1 MQETRDGRECVRRK
15 KVAGNGVRL
24 RTGGEDGRARRA
36 RGCAGR
42 TPPGTGCG
50 DVQVIGIR
58 RMFAAAVAAAI
69 GAGPGTPCADAPEP
83 AAPEERLLIAAL
95 GALRDGRMDT
105 AVAMIEESLGQAPDF
120 RLARLVYADLLAAK
134 AGAPAAFGGPRGG
147 PRAETLQDEA
157 RKRIRRHRD
166 AAVPERMPAALLRL
180 SPDQP
185 LAVVVD
191 IGAAALY
198 VFENVGDG
206 NARLL
211 SHHYVSTGRNGA
223 VKWYEGDQRTPVG
236 VYFTTGRIA
245 AKILPDFYGTG
256 AIPIDYPNEWDRRL
270 GRTGYGIWIHGVPT
284 DTYARAPL
292 SSDGCLALPN
302 HHFTLLSDRLGTAV
316 ATPVVIGETLEWTVA
331 GDVRRRRAGLDRAV
345 RAWARDRESRDPGRY
360 ARHYS
365 REFRGESSGYRA
377 WLTRERRAD
386 AAGRPPATGIG
397 NLSLFAY
404 PGEPGLVVAT
414 FEQDRG
420 GDLTVR
426 VRKRQYWRREADGA
440 WRIVYEGA
448 VELRPEHLRGIPFS
462 ARSGVAPAGGVRVVR

>member
-1 MQETRDGRECVRRK
+1 M
-15 KVAGNGVRL
+15 
-24 RTGGEDGRARRA
+24 
-36 RGCAGR
+36 
-42 TPPGTGCG
+42 
-50 DVQVIGIR
+50 QVIGSRWTI
-58 RMFAAAVAAAI
+58 AAAVAAVI
-69 GAGPGTPCADAPEP
+69 GAGSGAPRAGFPEP
-83 AAPEERLLIAAL
+83 AASEERLFIAAL
-95 GALRDGRMDT
+95 DALRDGRMDT
-105 AVAMIEESLGQAPDF
+105 AVAMIEESLDQAPDF

-134 AGAPAAFGGPRGG
+134 AGAPVTFGG
-147 PRAETLQDEA
+147 PRAEVLRDEA

-185 LAVVVD
+185 LVVAVD

-223 VKWYEGDQRTPVG
+223 VKWREGDQRTPVG

-245 AKILPDFYGTG
+245 AEILPDFYGTG

-316 ATPVVIGETLEWTVA
+316 ATPVVIGETLEWA
-331 GDVRRRRAGLDRAV
+331 AAEDVRRRRAGLDRAI
-345 RAWARDRESRDPGRY
+345 RAWARDRENRDPGRY

-377 WLTRERRAD
+377 WLARERRAD
-386 AAGRPPATGIG
+386 PARRAPAAGIE
-397 NLSLFAY
+397 NLSLFAH
-404 PGEPGLVVAT
+404 PGEPDLIVAT

-420 GDLTVR
+420 SGGSTAR
-426 VRKRQYWRREADGA
+426 TPKRQYWQREADGA
-440 WRIVYEGA
+440 WRIVYEGE
-448 VELRPEHLRGIPFS
+448 VRLRPEHLRGIPFS
-462 ARSGVAPAGGVRVVR
+462 ARSGAVPTGAARVVR